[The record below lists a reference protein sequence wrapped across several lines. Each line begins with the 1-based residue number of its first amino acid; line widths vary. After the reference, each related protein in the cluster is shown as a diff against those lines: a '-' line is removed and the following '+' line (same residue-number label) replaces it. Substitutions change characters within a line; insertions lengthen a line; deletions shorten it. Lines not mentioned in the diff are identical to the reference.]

1 MRAIIPKSVTDAVFK
16 SSTLA
21 EADADAWSNVTTYAA
36 DALVMH
42 EHHVYKSLQASNVGK
57 VPGATDSATWWSD
70 QGPTNR
76 WKMFDDKIGTV
87 STTPSGTSSMSVE
100 LDFGR
105 CSGLALFGL
114 DATTLYSE
122 VKDSAGTLIWSETTD
137 LTRDPLIGSWL
148 DYFVEPILG
157 RTAVVKTGLP
167 IYGASTLKVTVS
179 KPSGTV
185 GIGNMVIGRDR
196 FLGLTKWKP
205 TVRPIDYSRK
215 SVDSFGHTYL
225 KPGNWAKKMDAD
237 LYVETTQVSKLLATV
252 ESLRG
257 IPAVFI
263 GDNRDVGLDALTVW
277 GWVADAPIVIEY
289 LRMSTVSI
297 EINGLI

>member
-1 MRAIIPKSVTDAVFK
+1 MRVIIPKSVTDAVLK

-21 EADADAWSNVTTYAA
+21 EADAAAWSNVTTYAA

-42 EHHVYKSLQASNVGK
+42 EHHVYKSLQAGNVGK
-57 VPGATDSATWWSD
+57 TPGATDSATLWSD

-114 DATTLYSE
+114 DATTLYAE

-137 LTRDPLIGSWL
+137 LTRDPLIVSWL
-148 DYFVEPILG
+148 DYFVEPILA
-157 RTAVVKTGLP
+157 RTESVKTGLP
-167 IYGASTLKVTVS
+167 IYGTSTLKVTAS

-185 GIGNMVIGRDR
+185 GIGNLVLGRDR
-196 FLGLTKWKP
+196 FIGLTKWAP
-205 TVRPIDYSRK
+205 TVRVIDYSRK
-215 SVDSFGHTYL
+215 SVDAFGNTYL
-225 KPGNWAKKMDAD
+225 KPGNWAKKIEAD
-237 LYVETTQVSKLLATV
+237 LYVENSQVDRVFATLAA
-252 ESLRG
+252 LRG
-257 IPAVFI
+257 IPTVFI
-263 GDNRDVGLDALTVW
+263 GDNRDAGFDSLTVW
-277 GWVADAPIVIEY
+277 GWVSDAPIVIEGPQ
-289 LRMSTVSI
+289 MSTLSI
-297 EINGLI
+297 EIQGLI